1 MAISRTVPN
10 TDLCKVEKTEAARY
24 GSTRVEKEYKHLKTE
39 KIMEGINTP
48 FVIDEHTAIVMT
60 DPQNDFLSENGLGW
74 GAFGE
79 NIQKNGTVENLRRI
93 FEVAAAKGMLV
104 FISPHYYYKHDHQW
118 LFEGP
123 IEKLMHD
130 TGMFE
135 RRGQLTGEG
144 FEGSGADWLD
154 LYKPYINEGTN
165 IIVTAPHKLYGPENN
180 DLILQLRK
188 RGVNKV
194 VVCGMSGNL
203 CAESHLRELQERGFE
218 AAVVFDATAS
228 AKLPGMD
235 ADTAAFINFTLLA
248 EKVYTTDEF
257 VNEMRQ
263 R

>member
-1 MAISRTVPN
+1 
-10 TDLCKVEKTEAARY
+10 
-24 GSTRVEKEYKHLKTE
+24 
-39 KIMEGINTP
+39 MEGINTP

-248 EKVYTTDEF
+248 DKVYTTDEF

>member
-1 MAISRTVPN
+1 
-10 TDLCKVEKTEAARY
+10 
-24 GSTRVEKEYKHLKTE
+24 
-39 KIMEGINTP
+39 MEGINTP

-165 IIVTAPHKLYGPENN
+165 IGCSNSLTIVVGVCSFPNSFNKCSMVYCKLIVFCKNGSNTV
-180 DLILQLRK
+180 IFQMLQGSFL
-188 RGVNKV
+188 GV
-194 VVCGMSGNL
+194 CL
-203 CAESHLRELQERGFE
+203 
-218 AAVVFDATAS
+218 
-228 AKLPGMD
+228 
-235 ADTAAFINFTLLA
+235 
-248 EKVYTTDEF
+248 
-257 VNEMRQ
+257 NEMIYPFRCCSFFHNYSSFFCILT
-263 R
+263 

>member
-1 MAISRTVPN
+1 
-10 TDLCKVEKTEAARY
+10 
-24 GSTRVEKEYKHLKTE
+24 
-39 KIMEGINTP
+39 
-48 FVIDEHTAIVMT
+48 
-60 DPQNDFLSENGLGW
+60 
-74 GAFGE
+74 
-79 NIQKNGTVENLRRI
+79 
-93 FEVAAAKGMLV
+93 MLV

-194 VVCGMSGNL
+194 EVCGMSGNL

>member
-10 TDLCKVEKTEAARY
+10 TDLCKVEKNGGCRY

-39 KIMEGINTP
+39 KDYGRYQY
-48 FVIDEHTAIVMT
+48 EHTAIVMT

>member
-1 MAISRTVPN
+1 
-10 TDLCKVEKTEAARY
+10 
-24 GSTRVEKEYKHLKTE
+24 
-39 KIMEGINTP
+39 MEGINTP

-135 RRGQLTGEG
+135 RRGQLTGE
-144 FEGSGADWLD
+144 
-154 LYKPYINEGTN
+154 
-165 IIVTAPHKLYGPENN
+165 
-180 DLILQLRK
+180 
-188 RGVNKV
+188 
-194 VVCGMSGNL
+194 
-203 CAESHLRELQERGFE
+203 
-218 AAVVFDATAS
+218 
-228 AKLPGMD
+228 
-235 ADTAAFINFTLLA
+235 
-248 EKVYTTDEF
+248 
-257 VNEMRQ
+257 
-263 R
+263 

>member
-1 MAISRTVPN
+1 
-10 TDLCKVEKTEAARY
+10 
-24 GSTRVEKEYKHLKTE
+24 
-39 KIMEGINTP
+39 MEGINTP

-93 FEVAAAKGMLV
+93 FEVAAAKDMLV

-203 CAESHLRELQERGFE
+203 CAESHLRELRERGCE